1 MNDLMFRVY
10 AVKTK
15 LKKAIMKQRIISMLV
30 GLTMMMGASAQGT
43 ERIDREEILTL
54 YGNAEKTDSLYNFWN
69 TYVQVHP
76 KDEVAWHNLFEVS
89 EKMVSSRIHTTK
101 DWKGCDEYRKQLNVV
116 GRMEK
121 AIPGTYT
128 FYYSAYEG
136 SYLPE
141 EEEKL
146 AKKNNMTTLYMHHD
160 AYADSAIATLP
171 SNAMAGDYERWI
183 LHLIPKCDTVRIN
196 QLLTRYYES
205 GQYPEET
212 LQYHFNELQGMET
225 GGVYCGAH
233 EGDIVGKLILQRV
246 LGVHQDKILYD
257 ENASMDPEYVKAVFE
272 HIGISFDKAW
282 YWQGYENQI
291 EKQRAIM
298 CYIFD
303 HSKRPIYLSA
313 HNMQGYVL
321 GYGLPDELK
330 ACLYNEGLT
339 IRYSTK
345 PYDNMAVKR
354 CNIEQRYRLE
364 YLRMPFHPKM
374 KDTQLFSFSADAY
387 AMNYMRLLQ
396 DQLPYYKKHNRERY
410 QWLHDTFTD
419 IIERLEKE
427 NFDVDEFKGYRK

>member
-1 MNDLMFRVY
+1 
-10 AVKTK
+10 
-15 LKKAIMKQRIISMLV
+15 MKRTIFTLLATV
-30 GLTMMMGASAQGT
+30 MMTVGASAQQT

-54 YGNAEKTDSLYNFWN
+54 YVDTEKTDSLYNFWN

-76 KDEVAWHNLFEVS
+76 KDEVAWRNLFDVS
-89 EKMVSSRIHTTK
+89 EKKVYRRINTTK
-101 DWKGCDEYRKQLNVV
+101 DWKGCEEYRKQLNVV

-121 AIPGTYT
+121 AIPDTYT
-128 FYYSAYEG
+128 FYYCAYEG

-141 EEEKL
+141 EEAKL
-146 AKKNNMTTLYMHHD
+146 AKEHNILTLYMHHD

-171 SNAMAGDYERWI
+171 VDVLACDYERWI
-183 LHLIPKCDTVRIN
+183 QHLIPKSDTVRIN

-225 GGVYCGAH
+225 GAVYCGAH
-233 EGDIVGKLILQRV
+233 EGDIIGKLILQRV
-246 LGVHQDKILYD
+246 LGVHQDKVLYD
-257 ENASMDPEYVKAVFE
+257 ENAAMVPGYVKDVFGQ
-272 HIGISFDKAW
+272 IGIPYDKAW
-282 YWQGYENQI
+282 YEQGYENQI

-303 HSKRPIYLSA
+303 HSKRPVYLSA

-330 ACLYNEGLT
+330 ARLYNEGLT
-339 IRYSTK
+339 IRYSPK

-354 CNIEQRYRLE
+354 RNIEQRYRLE

-374 KDTQLFSFSADAY
+374 KDTQLFSFSAEAY
-387 AMNYMRLLQ
+387 AMNYMRLLH

-410 QWLHDTFTD
+410 QWLHDIFTD
-419 IIERLEKE
+419 IIERLDKE
-427 NFDVDEFKGYRK
+427 NFDVDEFKGYLK

>member
-1 MNDLMFRVY
+1 ML
-10 AVKTK
+10 AVAT
-15 LKKAIMKQRIISMLV
+15 IM
-30 GLTMMMGASAQGT
+30 TAASAQET

-54 YGNAEKTDSLYNFWN
+54 YGDSVKTDSLYNFWN

-76 KDEVAWHNLFEVS
+76 KDEVAWRNLFDVS
-89 EKMVSSRIHTTK
+89 EKKVFRRINTTK
-101 DWKGCDEYRKQLNVV
+101 DWKGSEEYRKQLNVV

-128 FYYSAYEG
+128 FYYCAYEG

-146 AKKNNMTTLYMHHD
+146 AKEHDLLTLYMHHVE
-160 AYADSAIATLP
+160 YADSAIATLP
-171 SNAMAGDYERWI
+171 ANALVSDYERWI
-183 LHLIPKCDTVRIN
+183 QYLFPMSDTVRID
-196 QLLTRYYES
+196 QLLKRCYES

-225 GGVYCGAH
+225 GAVYCGAH
-233 EGDIVGKLILQRV
+233 EGDIIGKLILQRV

-257 ENASMDPEYVKAVFE
+257 ENAAMDPDYVKNVFGQ
-272 HIGISFDKAW
+272 IGIPFNKDW

-298 CYIFD
+298 RYIFD
-303 HSKRPIYLSA
+303 HSTRPVYLSA

-330 ACLYNEGLT
+330 ARLYNEGLT

-354 CNIEQRYRLE
+354 RNIEQRYWLE

-387 AMNYMRLLQ
+387 AMNYIRLLH

-410 QWLHDTFTD
+410 QWLNDIFTD

-427 NFDVDEFKGYRK
+427 NYDVDEFLSYLDGGKGYLK

>member
-1 MNDLMFRVY
+1 
-10 AVKTK
+10 
-15 LKKAIMKQRIISMLV
+15 MKRKMMTL
-30 GLTMMMGASAQGT
+30 LAAATMMTTASAQQT
-43 ERIDREEILTL
+43 ERIDRHQILTL

-76 KDEVAWHNLFEVS
+76 KDEVAWRNLFEVS
-89 EKMVSSRIHTTK
+89 EKKVFRWVSTTK
-101 DWKGCDEYRKQLNVV
+101 DWKGGEDYRKQLNVV

-141 EEEKL
+141 EVEKE
-146 AKKNNMTTLYMHHD
+146 AKQYNMTTFYMHHD
-160 AYADSAIATLP
+160 AYADSAIAALP
-171 SNAMAGDYERWI
+171 ADALAGDYERWI
-183 LHLIPKCDTVRIN
+183 QHLIPMCDTVRMD
-196 QLLTRYYES
+196 QLLKRCYES
-205 GQYPEET
+205 GQFPEET

-233 EGDIVGKLILQRV
+233 EGDIIGKLILQRV

-257 ENASMDPEYVKAVFE
+257 ENASMDPEYVKAVFG
-272 HIGISFDKAW
+272 HIGITFDKAW
-282 YWQGYENQI
+282 YWEGYEDQM
-291 EKQRAIM
+291 EKQRTIM
-298 CYIFD
+298 RYIFD
-303 HSKRPIYLSA
+303 HSKRPVYLSA

-330 ACLYNEGLT
+330 ARLYNEGLT

-354 CNIEQRYRLE
+354 RNIEQRYRLE

-387 AMNYMRLLQ
+387 AMNYMRLLH

-410 QWLHDTFTD
+410 QWLHGIFTD
-419 IIERLEKE
+419 IIDRLEKE
-427 NFDVDEFKGYRK
+427 NYDVDEFKGYLK

>member
-1 MNDLMFRVY
+1 MKRKMMTML
-10 AVKTK
+10 AVAT
-15 LKKAIMKQRIISMLV
+15 IM
-30 GLTMMMGASAQGT
+30 TAASAQET

-54 YGNAEKTDSLYNFWN
+54 YGDSVKTDSLYNFWN

-76 KDEVAWHNLFEVS
+76 KDEVAWRNLFDVS
-89 EKMVSSRIHTTK
+89 EKKVFRRINTTK
-101 DWKGCDEYRKQLNVV
+101 DWKGSEEYRKQLNVV

-128 FYYSAYEG
+128 FYYCAYEG

-146 AKKNNMTTLYMHHD
+146 AKEHDMLTLYMHHD

-171 SNAMAGDYERWI
+171 ADALAGDYERWI
-183 LHLIPKCDTVRIN
+183 QHLIPKSDTVRID
-196 QLLTRYYES
+196 QLLKRCYES

-225 GGVYCGAH
+225 GAVYCGAH
-233 EGDIVGKLILQRV
+233 EGDIIGKLILQRV

-257 ENASMDPEYVKAVFE
+257 ENAAMDPDYVKNVFGQ
-272 HIGISFDKAW
+272 IGIPFNKDW

-298 CYIFD
+298 RYIFG
-303 HSKRPIYLSA
+303 HSTRPVYLSA

-330 ACLYNEGLT
+330 ARLYNEGLT

-354 CNIEQRYRLE
+354 RNIEQRYRLE

-387 AMNYMRLLQ
+387 AMNYIRLLH
-396 DQLPYYKKHNRERY
+396 DQLPYYKKYNRERY
-410 QWLHDTFTD
+410 QWLHDIFTD

-427 NFDVDEFKGYRK
+427 NYDVDEFKGYLK

>member
-1 MNDLMFRVY
+1 
-10 AVKTK
+10 
-15 LKKAIMKQRIISMLV
+15 MKRKMMTMLAAA
-30 GLTMMMGASAQGT
+30 MMMTAASAQES
-43 ERIDREEILTL
+43 ERIDRGEVLTL
-54 YGNAEKTDSLYNFWN
+54 YSNVEKTDSLYNFWN
-69 TYVQVHP
+69 TYVQIHP
-76 KDEVAWHNLFEVS
+76 KDEVAWRNLFEVS
-89 EKMVSSRIHTTK
+89 EKKIFNMVSATK
-101 DWKGCDEYRKQLNVV
+101 DWNGGEQLRKQLNVV

-136 SYLPE
+136 CYLPE

-146 AKKNNMTTLYMHHD
+146 YKEHDMLTLYAHHD
-160 AYADSAIATLP
+160 EYADSAIATLP
-171 SNAMAGDYERWI
+171 ANALAGDYERWI
-183 LHLIPKCDTVRIN
+183 QHLIPKGDTVRIN
-196 QLLTRYYES
+196 CLLKRLYES

-225 GGVYCGAH
+225 GAVYCGAH
-233 EGDIVGKLILQRV
+233 EGDIIGKLILQRV
-246 LGVHQDKILYD
+246 LGVHQDKVLYD
-257 ENASMDPEYVKAVFE
+257 ENAAMDPEYVKDVFAQ
-272 HIGISFDKAW
+272 IGIPFDKAW
-282 YWQGYENQI
+282 YQQGYEDQI

-298 CYIFD
+298 RYIFD
-303 HSKRPIYLSA
+303 HSKRPVYLSA

-330 ACLYNEGLT
+330 ARLYNEGLT

-354 CNIEQRYRLE
+354 RNIEQRYRLE

-374 KDTQLFSFSADAY
+374 KDTQLFSFSAEAY
-387 AMNYMRLLQ
+387 AMNYIRLLH

-410 QWLHDTFTD
+410 QWLHDIFTD

-427 NFDVDEFKGYRK
+427 NYDVDEFKAYLK

>member
-1 MNDLMFRVY
+1 MM
-10 AVKTK
+10 T
-15 LKKAIMKQRIISMLV
+15 MLAAA
-30 GLTMMMGASAQGT
+30 TMVTAASAQET

-54 YGNAEKTDSLYNFWN
+54 YGDSVKTDSLYDFWN
-69 TYVQVHP
+69 TYVQIHP
-76 KDEVAWHNLFEVS
+76 KDEVAWRNLFDVS
-89 EKMVSSRIHTTK
+89 EKKVFRRINTTK
-101 DWKGCDEYRKQLNVV
+101 DWKGSEEYRKQLNVV

-128 FYYSAYEG
+128 FYYCAYEG

-141 EEEKL
+141 EEDKL
-146 AKKNNMTTLYMHHD
+146 AKEHDMLTLYMHHVE
-160 AYADSAIATLP
+160 YADSAIATLP
-171 SNAMAGDYERWI
+171 ANALASDYERWI
-183 LHLIPKCDTVRIN
+183 QYLFPKSDTVRIN
-196 QLLTRYYES
+196 QLLKRFYES

-225 GGVYCGAH
+225 GAVYCGAH
-233 EGDIVGKLILQRV
+233 EGDIIGKLILQRV

-257 ENASMDPEYVKAVFE
+257 ENAAMDPEYVKDVFGQ
-272 HIGISFDKAW
+272 IGIPFNKDW

-298 CYIFD
+298 RYIFD
-303 HSKRPIYLSA
+303 HSTRPVYLSA

-330 ACLYNEGLT
+330 ARLYNEGLT

-354 CNIEQRYRLE
+354 RNIEQRYRLE

-387 AMNYMRLLQ
+387 AMNYMRLLH
-396 DQLPYYKKHNRERY
+396 DQLPYYKKHNHERY
-410 QWLHDTFTD
+410 QWLHDVFTD

-427 NFDVDEFKGYRK
+427 NYDVDEFKGYLK

>member
-1 MNDLMFRVY
+1 MKR
-10 AVKTK
+10 K
-15 LKKAIMKQRIISMLV
+15 IMTMLV
-30 GLTMMMGASAQGT
+30 SLTMTATANAQGT
-43 ERIDREEILTL
+43 DLIEQGTAL
-54 YGNAEKTDSLYNFWN
+54 YLTDSLKLDSMYNYWDDFV
-69 TYVQVHP
+69 TQHP
-76 KDEVAWHNLFEVS
+76 KDDAAWRNLFEVS
-89 EKMVSSRIHTTK
+89 EQKVFRMIDATK
-101 DWKGCDEYRKQLNVV
+101 DWKGGEEYRKQLNVV

-128 FYYSAYEG
+128 FYYCAYEG

-146 AKKNNMTTLYMHHD
+146 AKKNDMTTLYMHHD

-171 SNAMAGDYERWI
+171 VDALAGDYERWI
-183 LHLIPKCDTVRIN
+183 QHLIPKCDTTRIN
-196 QLLTRYYES
+196 NLLTRYYES

-225 GGVYCGAH
+225 DAVYCGAH
-233 EGDIVGKLILQRV
+233 EGDIIGKLILQRV

-257 ENASMDPEYVKAVFE
+257 ENAAMNPDYVKDVFG

-282 YWQGYENQI
+282 YWQGYEDQI

-298 CYIFD
+298 RYIFD
-303 HSKRPIYLSA
+303 HSKRPVYLSA
-313 HNMQGYVL
+313 HNIQVYVL

-330 ACLYNEGLT
+330 ARLYNEGLT

-354 CNIEQRYRLE
+354 RNIEQRYRLE
-364 YLRMPFHPKM
+364 YLRMSFHPEM
-374 KDTQLFSFSADAY
+374 KNTQRFSSDADAY
-387 AMNYMRLLQ
+387 AMNYMRLLH
-396 DQLPYYKKHNRERY
+396 DQLPYYKQHNKERY
-410 QWLHDTFTD
+410 QWLHDIFTD

-427 NFDVDEFKGYRK
+427 NFDVDEFKSFLK